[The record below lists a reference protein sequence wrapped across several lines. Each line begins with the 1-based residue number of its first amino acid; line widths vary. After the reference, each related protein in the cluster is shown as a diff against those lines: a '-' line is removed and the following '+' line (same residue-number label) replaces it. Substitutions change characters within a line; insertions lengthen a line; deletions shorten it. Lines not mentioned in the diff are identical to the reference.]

1 MEALSDSTMIKPVS
15 TAITS
20 PTLTITSITATSL
33 KSPMSGTF
41 TSTRL
46 VIATRS
52 SEKHAPQIGEQ
63 FGEMDVEP
71 RSGGAVYY
79 AMVPGQRQRQRQA
92 RRPVLAVTGVLFP
105 VALADPHDGHLGGV
119 DDGGEVDAAD
129 PAQRTDREG
138 ATLHLL
144 GFEFALARQLGQF
157 AHLPGDL
164 RHALL

>member
-46 VIATRS
+46 VIATHS

-63 FGEMDVEP
+63 FGEMDVES
-71 RSGGAVYY
+71 RSGGAVDY
-79 AMVPGQRQRQRQA
+79 AMVPGQRQRQCQA

-105 VALADPHDGHLGGV
+105 VALADAHDGHLGRI
-119 DDGGEVDAAD
+119 DDGREVDAAD
-129 PAQRTDREG
+129 AAQRTDRER
-138 ATLHLL
+138 AALHLL
-144 GFEFALARQLGQF
+144 RFELAVAR
-157 AHLPGDL
+157 
-164 RHALL
+164 